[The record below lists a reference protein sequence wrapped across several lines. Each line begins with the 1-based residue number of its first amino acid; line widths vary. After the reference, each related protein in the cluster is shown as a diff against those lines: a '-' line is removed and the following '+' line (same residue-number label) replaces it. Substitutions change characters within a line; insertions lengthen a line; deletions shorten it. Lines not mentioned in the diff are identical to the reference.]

1 MPKPTEMKRLQIK
14 KVSSIKVARNSK
26 TYNFAKKANL
36 EIQSSGKS
44 PIEPIN
50 GTLKCLQIKKCSIQK
65 LLKIQNAS
73 TIRL

>member
-26 TYNFAKKANL
+26 TYNFAKANL